1 MHLYPLLVLTQQ
13 EGFFFAMQ
21 KLFNV
26 MSVAAFTMSAG
37 MVVGSVLLYT
47 RIPSL
52 TKYYMSELTLEMTKV
67 MFNMMPSK
75 IDEAMP
81 KLPTTTGPAVPI
93 KSPF

>member
-1 MHLYPLLVLTQQ
+1 MQEAPFEEPFVLS
-13 EGFFFAMQ
+13 GVIMQ

-47 RIPSL
+47 RIPAL

-67 MFNMMPSK
+67 MTNMMPGK
-75 IDEAMP
+75 IDEALP
-81 KLPTTTGPAVPI
+81 ELPTETGLPI